1 MSGKK
6 ILIIED
12 HTDLANILSLNLS
25 DLDYSVTHAAD
36 GLKGLNYLENNVF
49 DLVILDLMLPGMD
62 GLEICRRIR
71 NQNNYT
77 PVLMLTSKS
86 SEIDRVL
93 GLEIGADDYVSKPFS
108 VREVMARIK
117 ALIRRVDVF
126 SVPSE
131 SNDEKNNNIVIGDLE
146 VDINTHKVSIGGRSI
161 DLTAREFEL
170 LHHFVK
176 RPGRVYSR
184 AQLLDMV
191 WGYGHEGYEHTVN
204 SHINRLRAKIEE
216 DPTNPEYI
224 LTIWGVGY
232 KFNDAFSLP
241 QQ

>member
-25 DLDYSVTHAAD
+25 DLDYRVTHAAD

-126 SVPSE
+126 SIPTE
-131 SNDEKNNNIVIGDLE
+131 SNNEKNNNVVFGDLE
-146 VDINTHKVSIGGRSI
+146 VDIDTHKVSIAGRSV

-232 KFNDAFSLP
+232 KFNDTFSLS

>member
-1 MSGKK
+1 MSRKE

-12 HTDLANILSLNLS
+12 HVDLANILSLNLS
-25 DLDYSVTHAAD
+25 DLDCNVTHADD
-36 GLKGLNYLENNVF
+36 GLKGLHFIENGSY

-93 GLEIGADDYVSKPFS
+93 GLEIGADDYVTKPFS
-108 VREVMARIK
+108 VREVVARIK
-117 ALIRRVDVF
+117 ALFRRVEAF
-126 SVPSE
+126 SIS
-131 SNDEKNNNIVIGDLE
+131 SSSDEDGGNKNNIKFGTLE
-146 VDINTHKVSIGGRSI
+146 VNVDTHNVLIEGRI
-161 DLTAREFEL
+161 VDLTAREFEL
-170 LHHFVK
+170 LYHFLK

-204 SHINRLRAKIEE
+204 SHINRLRAKIEV
-216 DPTNPEYI
+216 DPTHPEYI

-232 KFNDAFSLP
+232 KFNDSLSAA
-241 QQ
+241 

>member
-12 HTDLANILSLNLS
+12 HTDLANILKLNLS
-25 DLDYSVTHAAD
+25 DLDYIVKHADD
-36 GLKGLNYLENNVF
+36 GLKGLDYLQKESF

-62 GLEICRRIR
+62 GLEICRHIR
-71 NQNNYT
+71 SQHDYT

-93 GLEIGADDYVSKPFS
+93 GLEIGADDYVTKPFS

-117 ALIRRVDVF
+117 ALFRRLEAF
-126 SVPSE
+126 SISSDSTNE
-131 SNDEKNNNIVIGDLE
+131 DKNNVVFGNLE
-146 VDINTHKVSIGGRSI
+146 IDIDTHQVSIEGRTI

-170 LHHFVK
+170 LNHFVR

-204 SHINRLRAKIEE
+204 SHINRLRAKIEQ
-216 DPTNPEYI
+216 DPTHPEYI

-232 KFNDAFSLP
+232 KFNDALSL
-241 QQ
+241 Q

>member
-25 DLDYSVTHAAD
+25 DLDYKVIHADD
-36 GLKGLNYLENNVF
+36 GLKGLNYLENESF
-49 DLVILDLMLPGMD
+49 DLVVLDLMLPGMD
-62 GLEICRRIR
+62 GIEICRRIR

-86 SEIDRVL
+86 SEVDRVL
-93 GLEIGADDYVSKPFS
+93 GLEIGADDYVTKPFS
-108 VREVMARIK
+108 VRELMARIK
-117 ALIRRVDVF
+117 ALFRRVEAF
-126 SVPSE
+126 STSSDNTE
-131 SNDEKNNNIVIGDLE
+131 DDRNNIVFGNLE
-146 VDINTHKVSIGGRSI
+146 VDADTHKVSIEGRAV

-170 LHHFVK
+170 LHHFVR

-204 SHINRLRAKIEE
+204 SHINRLRAKIEI

-232 KFNDAFSLP
+232 KFNDTLSAV
-241 QQ
+241 

>member
-1 MSGKK
+1 MSRKK

-12 HTDLANILSLNLS
+12 HVDLANILSLHLS
-25 DLDYSVTHAAD
+25 DLDYSVKHAED
-36 GLKGLNYLENNVF
+36 GLKGLKFLENESF

-93 GLEIGADDYVSKPFS
+93 GLEIGADDYVTKPFS

-117 ALIRRVDVF
+117 ALFRRVEAFSATSDKSIENENNVVF
-126 SVPSE
+126 G
-131 SNDEKNNNIVIGDLE
+131 NLE
-146 VDINTHKVSIGGRSI
+146 VDIDTHKVSVEGRAV

-204 SHINRLRAKIEE
+204 SHINRLRAKIEH
-216 DPTNPEYI
+216 DPTHPEYI

-232 KFNDAFSLP
+232 KFNDALSV
-241 QQ
+241 

>member
-1 MSGKK
+1 MSRKK

-25 DLDYSVTHAAD
+25 DLDYKVTHADD
-36 GLKGLNYLENNVF
+36 GLKGLNYLENESF
-49 DLVILDLMLPGMD
+49 DLVVLDLMLPGMD
-62 GLEICRRIR
+62 GIEICRRIR

-93 GLEIGADDYVSKPFS
+93 GLEIGADDYVTKPFS
-108 VREVMARIK
+108 VRELMARIK
-117 ALIRRVDVF
+117 ALFRRVEAF
-126 SVPSE
+126 STSSE
-131 SNDEKNNNIVIGDLE
+131 NTVDDKNNIIFGNLE
-146 VDINTHKVSIGGRSI
+146 VDADTHKVSIEGRAV

-170 LHHFVK
+170 LHHFVR

-204 SHINRLRAKIEE
+204 SHINRLRAKIEV
-216 DPTNPEYI
+216 DPANPEYI

-232 KFNDAFSLP
+232 KFNDTLSAA
-241 QQ
+241 

>member
-1 MSGKK
+1 MARKK

-12 HTDLANILSLNLS
+12 NTDLANILGLHLS
-25 DLDYSVTHAAD
+25 DLDYLVKHADD
-36 GLKGLNYLENNVF
+36 GLKGLTFLDNESF
-49 DLVILDLMLPGMD
+49 DLVILDLMLPGVD

-71 NQNNYT
+71 IKNNYT

-93 GLEIGADDYVSKPFS
+93 GLEIGADDYVTKPFS

-117 ALIRRVDVF
+117 ALLRRVEAF
-126 SVPSE
+126 SISTDK
-131 SNDEKNNNIVIGDLE
+131 NDENNVVFGNLE
-146 VDINTHKVSIGGRSI
+146 IDIDTHKVAIEGRSV

-184 AQLLDMV
+184 AQMLDMV

-204 SHINRLRAKIEE
+204 SHINRLRAKIEH
-216 DPTNPEYI
+216 DPAQPEYI

-232 KFNDAFSLP
+232 KFNDTLSEQANA
-241 QQ
+241 

>member
-1 MSGKK
+1 MSRKK

-25 DLDYSVTHAAD
+25 DLDYDVTHADD
-36 GLKGLNYLENNVF
+36 GLKGLSFLENKVY
-49 DLVILDLMLPGMD
+49 DLVILDLMLPGID

-93 GLEIGADDYVSKPFS
+93 GLEIGADDYVTKPFS

-117 ALIRRVDVF
+117 ALFRRVEAFSLTTDDVVEAENKVTF
-126 SVPSE
+126 G
-131 SNDEKNNNIVIGDLE
+131 KLE
-146 VDINTHKVSIGGRSI
+146 VDTDTHKVFIEGRSI

-170 LHHFVK
+170 LLHFVK

-204 SHINRLRAKIEE
+204 SHINRLRAKIEI

-232 KFNDAFSLP
+232 KFNDTLSAA
-241 QQ
+241 

>member
-25 DLDYSVTHAAD
+25 DLDYIVKHADD
-36 GLKGLNYLENNVF
+36 GLKGLNYLENETF

-62 GLEICRRIR
+62 GIEICRRIR
-71 NQNNYT
+71 NQNIYT

-86 SEIDRVL
+86 SELDRVL
-93 GLEIGADDYVSKPFS
+93 GLEIGADDYVTKPFS

-117 ALIRRVDVF
+117 ALFRRIEAF
-126 SVPSE
+126 SIT
-131 SNDEKNNNIVIGDLE
+131 NNINGKDKNNVILGDLE
-146 VDINTHKVSIGGRSI
+146 VDIDTHNVSVAGRSV
-161 DLTAREFEL
+161 DLTAREFDL
-170 LHHFVK
+170 LHHFIN

-184 AQLLDMV
+184 AQLLDIV

-204 SHINRLRAKIEE
+204 SHINRLRAKIEN
-216 DPTNPEYI
+216 DPANPEYI

-232 KFNDAFSLP
+232 KFNDSLSM
-241 QQ
+241 

>member
-1 MSGKK
+1 MSRKN

-25 DLDYSVTHAAD
+25 DLDYDVKHADD
-36 GLKGLNYLENNVF
+36 GLKGLNYLENETF
-49 DLVILDLMLPGMD
+49 DLVILDLMLPNMD

-93 GLEIGADDYVSKPFS
+93 GLEIGADDYVTKPFS

-117 ALIRRVDVF
+117 ALFRRVEEF
-126 SVPSE
+126 TPLSTSK
-131 SNDEKNNNIVIGDLE
+131 NDEDKNNVIYGNLE
-146 VDINTHKVSIGGRSI
+146 VDIDTHKVTIGGRLV

-170 LHHFVK
+170 LHHFVR

-204 SHINRLRAKIEE
+204 SHINRLRAKIER
-216 DPTNPEYI
+216 DPANPEYI

-232 KFNDAFSLP
+232 KFNDTLCAA
-241 QQ
+241 

>member
-1 MSGKK
+1 MSRKS

-25 DLDYSVTHAAD
+25 DLDYDVKHADD
-36 GLKGLNYLENNVF
+36 GLKGLNYLEHEKF
-49 DLVILDLMLPGMD
+49 DLVILDLMLPGID

-93 GLEIGADDYVSKPFS
+93 GLEIGADDYVTKPFS

-117 ALIRRVDVF
+117 ALFRRVEAF
-126 SVPSE
+126 APS
-131 SNDEKNNNIVIGDLE
+131 SKNIDEDKNNVTFGNLE
-146 VDINTHKVSIGGRSI
+146 VDIDTHKVSIEGRSV

-170 LHHFVK
+170 LHHFVR

-204 SHINRLRAKIEE
+204 SHINRLRAKIEI

-232 KFNDAFSLP
+232 KFNDTLSAA
-241 QQ
+241 

>member
-25 DLDYSVTHAAD
+25 DLDYKVTYADD
-36 GLKGLNYLENNVF
+36 GLKGLNYLENESF
-49 DLVILDLMLPGMD
+49 DLVVLDLMLPGMD

-93 GLEIGADDYVSKPFS
+93 GLEMGADDYVTKPFS
-108 VREVMARIK
+108 VRELMARIK
-117 ALIRRVDVF
+117 ALFRRVEAF
-126 SVPSE
+126 STSSDNME
-131 SNDEKNNNIVIGDLE
+131 DDRNHIIFGNLE
-146 VDINTHKVSIGGRSI
+146 VDIDTHNVLIEGRSV

-170 LHHFVK
+170 LHHFVR

-204 SHINRLRAKIEE
+204 SHINRLRAKIEI
-216 DPTNPEYI
+216 DPANPEYI

-232 KFNDAFSLP
+232 KFNDTLSAV
-241 QQ
+241 

>member
-1 MSGKK
+1 MSEKK

-12 HTDLANILSLNLS
+12 HTDLANILSLNLA

-86 SEIDRVL
+86 SELDRVL

-126 SVPSE
+126 SAPSE
-131 SNDEKNNNIVIGDLE
+131 SNDEKNNNVVFGDLE

-216 DPTNPEYI
+216 DPTKPEYI

-232 KFNDAFSLP
+232 KFNDTFSLS
-241 QQ
+241 Q

>member
-1 MSGKK
+1 M
-6 ILIIED
+6 
-12 HTDLANILSLNLS
+12 
-25 DLDYSVTHAAD
+25 
-36 GLKGLNYLENNVF
+36 KGLNFIENESF
-49 DLVILDLMLPGMD
+49 DLVILDLMLPGID

-86 SEIDRVL
+86 SEIDRIL
-93 GLEIGADDYVSKPFS
+93 GLEIGADDYVTKPFS

-117 ALIRRVDVF
+117 ALFRRVEAFSLSSDTNEEETRVVF
-126 SVPSE
+126 G
-131 SNDEKNNNIVIGDLE
+131 KLE
-146 VDINTHKVSIGGRSI
+146 VDTDTHKVSIEGRSV

-204 SHINRLRAKIEE
+204 SHINRLRAKIEN

-232 KFNDAFSLP
+232 KFNDVVSI
-241 QQ
+241 

>member
-25 DLDYSVTHAAD
+25 DLDYKVTHADD
-36 GLKGLNYLENNVF
+36 GLKGLNYLENESF
-49 DLVILDLMLPGMD
+49 DLVVLDLMLPGMD

-93 GLEIGADDYVSKPFS
+93 GLEIGADDYVTKPFS
-108 VREVMARIK
+108 VRELMARIK
-117 ALIRRVDVF
+117 ALFRRVEAFSTSSDNTEDDRNHIVF
-126 SVPSE
+126 G
-131 SNDEKNNNIVIGDLE
+131 NLE
-146 VDINTHKVSIGGRSI
+146 VDIDTHKVSIDGRSV

-170 LHHFVK
+170 LHHFVR

-204 SHINRLRAKIEE
+204 SHINRLRAKIEI

-232 KFNDAFSLP
+232 KFNDSLSAA
-241 QQ
+241 

>member
-25 DLDYSVTHAAD
+25 DLDYKVTYADD
-36 GLKGLNYLENNVF
+36 GLKGLNYLENESF
-49 DLVILDLMLPGMD
+49 DLVVLDLMLPGMD

-93 GLEIGADDYVSKPFS
+93 GLEIGADDYVTKPFS
-108 VREVMARIK
+108 VRELMARIK
-117 ALIRRVDVF
+117 ALFRRVEAF
-126 SVPSE
+126 STSSDNME
-131 SNDEKNNNIVIGDLE
+131 DDRNHIIFGNLE
-146 VDINTHKVSIGGRSI
+146 VDIDTHNVLIEGRSV

-170 LHHFVK
+170 LHHFVR

-204 SHINRLRAKIEE
+204 SHINRLRAKIEI
-216 DPTNPEYI
+216 DPANPEYI

-232 KFNDAFSLP
+232 KFNDTLSAV
-241 QQ
+241 

>member
-1 MSGKK
+1 MAKKK

-12 HTDLANILSLNLS
+12 HMDLANILSLHLA
-25 DLDYSVTHAAD
+25 DLDYQVKHAAD
-36 GLKGLNYLENNVF
+36 GLQGLSYIEKENF
-49 DLVILDLMLPGMD
+49 DLVILDLMLPGMN
-62 GLEICRRIR
+62 GLEICRHIR
-71 NQNNYT
+71 KQNNYT

-86 SEIDRVL
+86 SEVDRVV
-93 GLEIGADDYVSKPFS
+93 GLEIGADDYVTKPFS
-108 VREVMARIK
+108 VKEVMARIK
-117 ALIRRVDVF
+117 ALFRRVEAF
-126 SVPSE
+126 SISSIE
-131 SNDEKNNNIVIGDLE
+131 KDEDINNISYGNLV
-146 VDINTHKVSIGGRSI
+146 VDIDTHKVSIDGRSV

-184 AQLLDMV
+184 SQLLDMV

-204 SHINRLRAKIEE
+204 SHINRLRAKIEV

-232 KFNDAFSLP
+232 KFNDTLSAA
-241 QQ
+241 

>member
-1 MSGKK
+1 MSEKK

-25 DLDYSVTHAAD
+25 DLDYNVTHADD
-36 GLKGLNYLENNVF
+36 GLKGLNYLENESF
-49 DLVILDLMLPGMD
+49 DLVVLDLMLPGMD
-62 GLEICRRIR
+62 GIEICRRIR

-93 GLEIGADDYVSKPFS
+93 GLEIGADDYVTKPFS
-108 VREVMARIK
+108 VRELMARIK
-117 ALIRRVDVF
+117 ALFRRIEAF
-126 SVPSE
+126 SISSANTE
-131 SNDEKNNNIVIGDLE
+131 DDMNNIVYGNLE
-146 VDINTHKVSIGGRSI
+146 VDADTHKVSIEGRAV

-170 LHHFVK
+170 LHHFVR

-204 SHINRLRAKIEE
+204 SHINRLRAKIEV

-232 KFNDAFSLP
+232 KFNDTLSAV
-241 QQ
+241 

>member
-1 MSGKK
+1 MSRKN

-25 DLDYSVTHAAD
+25 DLDYDVKHADD
-36 GLKGLNYLENNVF
+36 GLKGLNYLEHETF

-93 GLEIGADDYVSKPFS
+93 GLEIGADDYVTKPFS

-117 ALIRRVDVF
+117 ALFRRVEEF
-126 SVPSE
+126 SPS
-131 SNDEKNNNIVIGDLE
+131 STPKYIDEDKNNVVFGNLE
-146 VDINTHKVSIGGRSI
+146 VDIDTHKVSIEGRSV

-170 LHHFVK
+170 LHHFVR

-204 SHINRLRAKIEE
+204 SHINRLRAKIEN
-216 DPTNPEYI
+216 DPANPEYI

-232 KFNDAFSLP
+232 KFNDALRAA
-241 QQ
+241 

>member
-1 MSGKK
+1 MSKK
-6 ILIIED
+6 RILIIED

-25 DLDYSVTHAAD
+25 DLDYDVKHAAD
-36 GLKGLNYLENNVF
+36 GLKGLNYLENESF
-49 DLVILDLMLPGMD
+49 DLVILDIMLPGMD

-93 GLEIGADDYVSKPFS
+93 GLEIGADDYVTKPFS

-117 ALIRRVDVF
+117 ALFRRIEAFSTGSAQDLNNEHNVVFGNLAVDVDAH
-126 SVPSE
+126 
-131 SNDEKNNNIVIGDLE
+131 N
-146 VDINTHKVSIGGRSI
+146 VSIEGKSV

-170 LHHFVK
+170 LHHFVR

-204 SHINRLRAKIEE
+204 SHINRLRAKIET

-232 KFNDAFSLP
+232 KFNDTWNVA
-241 QQ
+241 

>member
-1 MSGKK
+1 MTGQK

-25 DLDYSVTHAAD
+25 GLDYKVTHADD
-36 GLKGLNYLENNVF
+36 GLKGLNYLENESF
-49 DLVILDLMLPGMD
+49 DLVVLDLMLPGMD

-71 NQNNYT
+71 SQNNYT

-93 GLEIGADDYVSKPFS
+93 GLEIGADDYVTKPFS
-108 VREVMARIK
+108 VRELTARIK
-117 ALIRRVDVF
+117 ALFRRVDAFADSSSAKLEDVR
-126 SVPSE
+126 
-131 SNDEKNNNIVIGDLE
+131 NNIVFGNLE
-146 VDINTHKVSIGGRSI
+146 VDIDTHKVSIDGRSV

-170 LHHFVK
+170 LHHFVR

-204 SHINRLRAKIEE
+204 SHINRLRAKIEL

-232 KFNDAFSLP
+232 KFNDTLSAA
-241 QQ
+241 

>member
-1 MSGKK
+1 MSRKK

-12 HTDLANILSLNLS
+12 HTDLANILRMNLS
-25 DLDYSVTHAAD
+25 DLDYKVTHADD
-36 GLKGLNYLENNVF
+36 GLKGLNYLENEFF
-49 DLVILDLMLPGMD
+49 DLVVLDLMLPGID
-62 GLEICRRIR
+62 GIEICRRIR

-86 SEIDRVL
+86 SEVDRVL
-93 GLEIGADDYVSKPFS
+93 GLEIGADDYVTKPFS
-108 VREVMARIK
+108 VRELMARIK
-117 ALIRRVDVF
+117 ALFRRVEAF
-126 SVPSE
+126 STSSANTE
-131 SNDEKNNNIVIGDLE
+131 DERNNIVFGNLE
-146 VDINTHKVSIGGRSI
+146 VDADTHKVSIEGRAV

-170 LHHFVK
+170 LNHFVR

-204 SHINRLRAKIEE
+204 SHINRLRAKIEV

-232 KFNDAFSLP
+232 KFNDTLSAA
-241 QQ
+241 

>member
-1 MSGKK
+1 MSRKK

-12 HTDLANILSLNLS
+12 HVDLANILSIHLS
-25 DLDYSVTHAAD
+25 DLDFEVKRAED
-36 GLKGLNYLENNVF
+36 GIKGLNYLENESF
-49 DLVILDLMLPGMD
+49 DLVILDLMLPGID
-62 GLEICRRIR
+62 GIEICRRIR
-71 NQNNYT
+71 SQNDYT

-93 GLEIGADDYVSKPFS
+93 GLEIGADDYVTKPFS
-108 VREVMARIK
+108 VREVIARIK
-117 ALIRRVDVF
+117 ALFRRVEAF
-126 SVPSE
+126 SISST
-131 SNDEKNNNIVIGDLE
+131 SNDEDKNNVVFGNLII
-146 VDINTHKVSIGGRSI
+146 DIDTHKVSIEGRTV

-176 RPGRVYSR
+176 RPGHVYSR

-204 SHINRLRAKIEE
+204 SHINRLRAKIEC
-216 DPTNPEYI
+216 DPAHPEYI

-232 KFNDAFSLP
+232 KFNDTLSL

>member
-1 MSGKK
+1 MSGQK

-25 DLDYSVTHAAD
+25 DLDYKVTHADD
-36 GLKGLNYLENNVF
+36 GLKGLNYLENESF
-49 DLVILDLMLPGMD
+49 DLVVLDLMLPGID

-93 GLEIGADDYVSKPFS
+93 GLEIGADDYVTKPFS

-117 ALIRRVDVF
+117 ALFRRVEAF
-126 SVPSE
+126 SGTTV
-131 SNDEKNNNIVIGDLE
+131 DTIDDKNNISFGNLE
-146 VDINTHKVSIGGRSI
+146 VDIDTHKVSIEGRSI

-170 LHHFVK
+170 LHHFVR

-204 SHINRLRAKIEE
+204 SHINRLRAKIEI
-216 DPTNPEYI
+216 DPTHPEYI

-232 KFNDAFSLP
+232 KFNDALSAA
-241 QQ
+241 